1 MSRTSRRAVAAI
13 AVSLLIP
20 AAPRCIFP
28 TIASLHGGDQPSGA
42 TVETAAR
49 DALVKFDKDW
59 KDYTNEP
66 NFGDPRWKLKMETL
80 VRLVRAV
87 TAARPLLEEVALEG
101 SSWKPHTR
109 RLATET
115 LAILRGPKAVR
126 EALASYDLAHMDT
139 VQVGKA
145 APDFSLADAN
155 GTTYRLS
162 QLRGKKTVVLSFILQ
177 DL

>member
-66 NFGDPRWKLKMETL
+66 NLGDPRWKLKMETL
-80 VRLVRAV
+80 VRLARAGP
-87 TAARPLLEEVALEG
+87 AAFPLLEEAAKKD
-101 SSWKPHTR
+101 SKWSASTR
-109 RLATET
+109 ELAEELPGLLRKTE
-115 LAILRGPKAVR
+115 LRK
-126 EALASYDLAHMDT
+126 ALADY
-139 VQVGKA
+139 
-145 APDFSLADAN
+145 
-155 GTTYRLS
+155 
-162 QLRGKKTVVLSFILQ
+162 
-177 DL
+177 